1 MEKAIYEK
9 ERERDRERERDSS
22 IEAILFKKINWCFR
36 RRKLGRPLC
45 WFAMRSQV
53 TSVTRLGEISP
64 VFHDVTKLWSL

>member
-1 MEKAIYEK
+1 MWKRPFRRK
-9 ERERDRERERDSS
+9 RERERERESS